1 MQLPRLYI
9 NDGTI
14 ETLKWIGL
22 TLMTLDHINKYL
34 YADNWHYCF
43 NAGRIVMPL
52 FVFVL
57 AYNLARPG
65 TKARGAYTRT
75 MKRLALFG
83 AIATPA
89 FVGLGGLL
97 AGWWPLNIMFALLVM
112 TAIMYLLEL
121 ETIGGNIMAGA
132 VFVAGGS
139 SVEFWWPA
147 LIFGL
152 AIWQYAKKPRISRII
167 IALIALASMRIIN
180 GNYWALAFVPLTV
193 LACLV
198 SIPMPRSKWV
208 FYIFYP
214 FHLTAIWTVT
224 KFAVFI

>member
-1 MQLPRLYI
+1 
-9 NDGTI
+9 
-14 ETLKWIGL
+14 
-22 TLMTLDHINKYL
+22 
-34 YADNWHYCF
+34 
-43 NAGRIVMPL
+43 MPL
-52 FVFVL
+52 FVFVF

-65 TKARGAYTRT
+65 AMARGAYART

-83 AIATPA
+83 TIATPA

-121 ETIGGNIMAGA
+121 ETIGGNIMAWV

-152 AIWQYAKKPRISRII
+152 AIWQYAKKPRISQII

-180 GNYWALAFVPLTV
+180 GNYWALAFIPIVAIASLI
-193 LACLV
+193 
-198 SIPMPRSKWV
+198 SIPMPRFQWV

-214 FHLTAIWTVT
+214 FHLTAIWAVT